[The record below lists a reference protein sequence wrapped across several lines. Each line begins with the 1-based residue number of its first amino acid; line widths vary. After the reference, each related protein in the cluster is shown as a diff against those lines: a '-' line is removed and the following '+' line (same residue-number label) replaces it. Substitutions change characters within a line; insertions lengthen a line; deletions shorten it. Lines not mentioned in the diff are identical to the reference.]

1 MDLIGNQVFSLTHLL
16 QFKKDK
22 LRWKHEIRPTTR
34 EIIRPGLYLYKI
46 ELSIYF
52 LCDIFLVAT
61 VGCEWFSYFIYIC
74 LCILTWY
81 MVVDGSCERMC
92 VNVTAESDIRMLVR
106 WNCTTL
112 WSLPVLY
119 TLESQYQD
127 DYTLLT
133 WLTVLW
139 AL

>member
-16 QFKKDK
+16 QLKKKDK
-22 LRWKHEIRPTTR
+22 LRWIRKHERRPTTR

-46 ELSIYF
+46 ELSLYF

-61 VGCEWFSYFIYIC
+61 VGVNDFLTLYIC

-106 WNCTTL
+106 WNFTTL

-133 WLTVLW
+133 WLTV
-139 AL
+139 